1 MMSSKPHI
9 IDPKT
14 LRLAARGV
22 EIAKY
27 MVKTYHNVKRIQLGG
42 PDSRAAADEFV
53 KDTSDIGVIAVKM
66 SQFLSARGD
75 VIDERTLKVIER
87 FQNEVPG
94 ENEPLPDFTFYEW
107 FKEPIASASVATVY
121 KGKRK
126 TDNSDVILK
135 RVRPNVKQRIMEDL
149 PLFLI
154 LLDVAKFFGIAGA
167 ENMLEI
173 VRECRP
179 MLLAE
184 LDLRTEA
191 KSMHLFKKEF
201 SSIPWLTI
209 PSVYEAGENYM
220 ISEYIPSKKIT
231 AAYPNGKLARRLFE
245 LYIRMTID
253 VGLVHADPHAGNIGV
268 RSDGTF
274 VLYDFGAVIDVRD
287 VKQNIAKCLKSVVLE
302 DSDGVVRALE
312 EMGIIKSGAS
322 AARLKRIVPKIKKI
336 MDSEDFNMELGKIP
350 EFTGND
356 NRIFELTTKY
366 IYLIRSL
373 TIVEGI
379 ISYHDKDFSLNKY
392 IKKYDDVID
401 DLVDIPVGD
410 IVRDVATD
418 FLSTPSSLKNLNE
431 LLFSMNDDMKMQ
443 IAEGKKSMRYAVVLF
458 ALLELFKML

>member
-1 MMSSKPHI
+1 
-9 IDPKT
+9 
-14 LRLAARGV
+14 
-22 EIAKY
+22 
-27 MVKTYHNVKRIQLGG
+27 
-42 PDSRAAADEFV
+42 
-53 KDTSDIGVIAVKM
+53 
-66 SQFLSARGD
+66 
-75 VIDERTLKVIER
+75 VIER

-126 TDNSDVILK
+126 TDNADVILK

-322 AARLKRIVPKIKKI
+322 GARLKRIVPKIKQI
-336 MDSEDFNMELGKIP
+336 MESEDFNMELGKIP

-401 DLVDIPVGD
+401 DLVDVPVGD

-431 LLFSMNDDMKMQ
+431 LLFSMNDDMKFQ
-443 IAEGKKSMRYAVVLF
+443 IAEGKKSMRYAVILF
-458 ALLELFKML
+458 VLLEIFKLL

>member
-1 MMSSKPHI
+1 
-9 IDPKT
+9 
-14 LRLAARGV
+14 
-22 EIAKY
+22 
-27 MVKTYHNVKRIQLGG
+27 
-42 PDSRAAADEFV
+42 
-53 KDTSDIGVIAVKM
+53 
-66 SQFLSARGD
+66 
-75 VIDERTLKVIER
+75 
-87 FQNEVPG
+87 
-94 ENEPLPDFTFYEW
+94 
-107 FKEPIASASVATVY
+107 
-121 KGKRK
+121 
-126 TDNSDVILK
+126 
-135 RVRPNVKQRIMEDL
+135 
-149 PLFLI
+149 
-154 LLDVAKFFGIAGA
+154 
-167 ENMLEI
+167 
-173 VRECRP
+173 
-179 MLLAE
+179 
-184 LDLRTEA
+184 
-191 KSMHLFKKEF
+191 
-201 SSIPWLTI
+201 
-209 PSVYEAGENYM
+209 
-220 ISEYIPSKKIT
+220 
-231 AAYPNGKLARRLFE
+231 
-245 LYIRMTID
+245 MTID

-336 MDSEDFNMELGKIP
+336 MDSDDFNMELGKIP

-401 DLVDIPVGD
+401 ELVDIPVGD

-431 LLFSMNDDMKMQ
+431 LLFSMNDDMKFQ
-443 IAEGKKSMRYAVVLF
+443 IEEGKKSMRYAVILF
-458 ALLELFKML
+458 ILLEIFKLL

>member
-1 MMSSKPHI
+1 
-9 IDPKT
+9 
-14 LRLAARGV
+14 
-22 EIAKY
+22 
-27 MVKTYHNVKRIQLGG
+27 
-42 PDSRAAADEFV
+42 
-53 KDTSDIGVIAVKM
+53 M

-126 TDNSDVILK
+126 TDNADVILK

-336 MDSEDFNMELGKIP
+336 MDSDDFNMELGKIP

-401 DLVDIPVGD
+401 ELVDIPVGD

-431 LLFSMNDDMKMQ
+431 LLFSMNDDMKFQ
-443 IAEGKKSMRYAVVLF
+443 IEEGKKSMRYAVILF
-458 ALLELFKML
+458 ILLEIFKLL